1 MPWNEVSIVDQR
13 EEFVRLASQPE
24 ENVRLLCHRFQISP
38 TTAYKWMNR
47 YRAAGREGLM
57 DLSRRPRQSPSR
69 TRGLIEK
76 AVLGLRRRQP
86 AWGARKLRR
95 RLQDQGVEGLP
106 AASTVH
112 AILRRNDLI
121 DPQESSKHRPW
132 QRFEH
137 DAPNRLWQ
145 MDFKGHFATQASR
158 CHPLT
163 VLDDHSRFALGLLAC
178 PDQKTQTVQHR
189 LSNIFR
195 RYGLPERMTMDNGS
209 PWGSNADPRFTPLTV
224 WLIRIGIR
232 VSHSR
237 PYHPQTQGKDE
248 RFHRTL
254 NVELLKNNSFRDLGH
269 AQRRFDLWRNIYN
282 LERPHEALAMEV
294 PASRYRPSSRSFP
307 ESLPSVLYD
316 SSDQVRKVQQGG
328 EIWFRGHPF
337 KIGNAFCGHPVAL
350 RPASLDGFF
359 DVFFCHQNIT
369 QIQLNQPELTQ

>member
-1 MPWNEVSIVDQR
+1 MPWHEVSIVDQR
-13 EEFVRLASQPE
+13 EEFVRLASQPD
-24 ENVRLLCHRFQISP
+24 ENIRLLCRRFQISP
-38 TTAYKWMNR
+38 TTAYKWIDR
-47 YRAAGREGLM
+47 YRAVGRAGLM
-57 DLSRRPRQSPSR
+57 DLSRRPRESPSR
-69 TRGLIEK
+69 SSGLVEQ
-76 AVLGLRRRQP
+76 AVLALRHQQP

-95 RLQDQGVEGLP
+95 RLQDQGVKGLP
-106 AASTVH
+106 TASTVH
-112 AILRRNDLI
+112 AILRRNDLV
-121 DPQESSKHRPW
+121 DPQESTKHRPW

-145 MDFKGHFATQASR
+145 MDFKGHFATEASR

-254 NVELLKNNSFRDLGH
+254 NVELLKNNSFRDLEH
-269 AQRRFDLWRNIYN
+269 AQRRFDLWRNVYN
-282 LERPHEALAMEV
+282 LQRPHEALAMEV
-294 PASRYRPSSRSFP
+294 PATRYRPSSRSFP
-307 ESLPSVLYD
+307 ESLPAILYD
-316 SSDQVRKVQQGG
+316 STDHVRKVQQAG
-328 EIWFRGHPF
+328 EIWFRGCTF
-337 KIGNAFCGHPVAL
+337 KIGNAFSGHPVAL
-350 RPASLDGFF
+350 RPTPFDDVF
-359 DVFFCHQNIT
+359 DVIFCHQNIT
-369 QIQLNQPELTQ
+369 QIQLNQPKLTQ

>member
-1 MPWNEVSIVDQR
+1 MPWHEVSIVDQR
-13 EEFVRLASQPE
+13 EEFVRLASQPD
-24 ENVRLLCHRFQISP
+24 ENIRLLCRRFQISP
-38 TTAYKWMNR
+38 TTAYKWIDR
-47 YRAAGREGLM
+47 YRAVGRAGLM
-57 DLSRRPRQSPSR
+57 DLSRRPRESPSR
-69 TRGLIEK
+69 SSGLVEQ
-76 AVLGLRRRQP
+76 AVLALRHQQP

-95 RLQDQGVEGLP
+95 RLQDQGVKGLP
-106 AASTVH
+106 TASTVH
-112 AILRRNDLI
+112 AILRRNDLV
-121 DPQESSKHRPW
+121 DPQESTKHRPW

-145 MDFKGHFATQASR
+145 MDFKGHFATEASR

-254 NVELLKNNSFRDLGH
+254 NVELLKNNSFRDLEH
-269 AQRRFDLWRNIYN
+269 AQRRFDLWRNVYN
-282 LERPHEALAMEV
+282 LQRPHEALAMEV
-294 PASRYRPSSRSFP
+294 PATRYRPSSRSFP
-307 ESLPSVLYD
+307 ESLPAILYD
-316 SSDQVRKVQQGG
+316 STDHVRKVQQAG
-328 EIWFRGHPF
+328 EIWFRGRTF
-337 KIGNAFCGHPVAL
+337 KIGNAFSGHPVAL
-350 RPASLDGFF
+350 RPTPFDDVF
-359 DVFFCHQNIT
+359 DVIFCHQNIT
-369 QIQLNQPELTQ
+369 QIQLNQPKLTQ

>member
-13 EEFVRLASQPE
+13 EEFVRLASQPD
-24 ENVRLLCHRFQISP
+24 ENIRLLCRRFQISP
-38 TTAYKWMNR
+38 TTAYKWMDR
-47 YRAAGREGLM
+47 YRAVGREGLM
-57 DLSRRPRQSPSR
+57 DLSRRPRESPTR
-69 TRGLIEK
+69 TSAPIEK
-76 AVLGLRRRQP
+76 AVLALRRQRP

-95 RLQDQGVEGLP
+95 RLRDLGVEGLP

-112 AILRRNDLI
+112 AILCRHDLI
-121 DPQESSKHRPW
+121 DPQESNKHRSW

-145 MDFKGHFATQASR
+145 MDFKGHFATQAAR

-178 PDQKTQTVQHR
+178 PDQKTHTVQHR
-189 LSNIFR
+189 LSDIFR

-209 PWGSNADPRFTPLTV
+209 PWGSNADHRFTPLTV

-254 NVELLKNNSFRDLGH
+254 NVELLKNNSFRDLDH
-269 AQRRFDLWRNIYN
+269 AQGRFDLWRNVYN
-282 LERPHEALAMEV
+282 LQRPHEALAMEV
-294 PASRYRPSSRSFP
+294 PASRYRASERSFP
-307 ESLPSVLYD
+307 ESLPPILYD
-316 SSDQVRKVQQGG
+316 STDQVRKVQQGG
-328 EIWFRGHPF
+328 EIWFRGLTF
-337 KIGNAFCGHPVAL
+337 KIGNAFHGHPVAL
-350 RPASLDGFF
+350 RPTSLDGSFN
-359 DVFFCHQNIT
+359 VFFCHQNVT
-369 QIQLNQPELTQ
+369 QIQLNQPDLSQ